1 MDATRATM
9 DGARGVD
16 ATKMRAMTTRD
27 DRGRGRRATRD
38 GARGGRARATTR
50 ATATASDV
58 GRGKA
63 AIVVGGGGRGTRDGV
78 AARERRV

>member
-58 GRGKA
+58 GTRESGDRRR
-63 AIVVGGGGRGTRDGV
+63 GGGRGTRDGV